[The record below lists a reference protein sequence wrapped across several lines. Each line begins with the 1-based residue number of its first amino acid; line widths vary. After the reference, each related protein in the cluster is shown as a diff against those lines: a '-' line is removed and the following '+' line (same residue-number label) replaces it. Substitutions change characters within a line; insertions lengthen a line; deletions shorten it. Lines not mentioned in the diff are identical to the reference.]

1 MYIIAKNIS
10 FDLMEQSRKFTLTEI
25 WHVQFGVTNLKLNIF
40 AGTNCSDFAIHAKYN
55 ETSL

>member
-40 AGTNCSDFAIHAKYN
+40 AGTNCSDFAIHAK
-55 ETSL
+55 